1 MASTTP
7 ARLRALPSWVLNQAA
22 IAANRLTDRAL
33 ANTGSHRY
41 HFAMLA
47 ALDEFGP
54 SSQADLGR
62 CTAIDRSDVAAA
74 VNTLVERGFVRRTR
88 DPADGRRNVVTL
100 AAAGKDHLEHLSD
113 LLAEAQ
119 AELLRALSATE
130 SRTVIELLSR
140 VVHGHH
146 S

>member
-1 MASTTP
+1 
-7 ARLRALPSWVLNQAA
+7 VQ
-22 IAANRLTDRAL
+22 
-33 ANTGSHRY
+33 
-41 HFAMLA
+41 
-47 ALDEFGP
+47 
-54 SSQADLGR
+54 
-62 CTAIDRSDVAAA
+62 
-74 VNTLVERGFVRRTR
+74 RTR

-119 AELLRALSATE
+119 AELLRALSATD